1 MNLITAVAMFGIAAA
16 APAPQDR
23 LGMIAEIQATPGV
36 LWTAGI
42 NTRFGLEP
50 VGASKILQGVTREA
64 MATRAAYR
72 YANSVKHERLQ
83 SISTPASFDSEDNW
97 PQCAKVIGDIRYVN
111 DLVACDK
118 FNIY

>member
-1 MNLITAVAMFGIAAA
+1 MKLITAVAMFGIAAA

-23 LGMIAEIQATPGV
+23 LGMIAEIQAAPGV
-36 LWTAGI
+36 LWTAGV

-64 MATRAAYR
+64 MATRAAY
-72 YANSVKHERLQ
+72 ANSVKHEQLQ
-83 SISTPASFDSEDNW
+83 SISTPASFDSEENW

-111 DLVACDK
+111 DLVACD
-118 FNIY
+118 NP